1 LEHSDKQV
9 SFITFATNKF
19 SGKMAKKTKNW
30 GGKILFFILGMLAM
44 LALDMIFQFNNSV
57 EKGIN
62 RELNKAQQKIEDA
75 LK

>member
-1 LEHSDKQV
+1 
-9 SFITFATNKF
+9 
-19 SGKMAKKTKNW
+19 MAKKTKNL
-30 GGKILFFILGMLAM
+30 GGKIIFFILGMLVM

-57 EKGIN
+57 EKGIS

>member
-1 LEHSDKQV
+1 
-9 SFITFATNKF
+9 
-19 SGKMAKKTKNW
+19 MAKKTKNM

-57 EKGIN
+57 EKGIS
-62 RELNKAQQKIEDA
+62 REINKAQQKIEDA

>member
-1 LEHSDKQV
+1 
-9 SFITFATNKF
+9 
-19 SGKMAKKTKNW
+19 MAKKTKNW
-30 GGKILFFILGMLAM
+30 SGKILFFILGMLVM
-44 LALDMIFQFNNSV
+44 LVLDMVFQFNNSV

>member
-1 LEHSDKQV
+1 
-9 SFITFATNKF
+9 
-19 SGKMAKKTKNW
+19 MAKKTKNL
-30 GGKILFFILGMLAM
+30 GGKILFFILGMLLM
-44 LALDMIFQFNNSV
+44 LVLDMIFQFNNSV

>member
-1 LEHSDKQV
+1 
-9 SFITFATNKF
+9 
-19 SGKMAKKTKNW
+19 MAKKTKNW
-30 GGKILFFILGMLAM
+30 SGKILFFILGMLAM
-44 LALDMIFQFNNSV
+44 LILDMIFQFNNSV